1 MANQTLPVASLLTDP
16 GMIYWAPLGTPIP
29 ASGATPPVPGGN
41 VVGGVFTDVWPAAWI
56 PLGRTDSGSDWGVT
70 TTVSPIMSAEDLD
83 PLAYRTTDRTGQI
96 DFMLKSVT
104 ATNMMRAYNGATLT
118 VTGTAGTLL
127 TQLTPVTPGLEIRA
141 MLGWESLDNTYRRI
155 AYQVFNSGDIKLA
168 FKKAPASTAIPW
180 VGMLEKP
187 ASSPSWV
194 EFFAG
199 STRA

>member
-16 GMIYWAPLGTPIP
+16 GMLYWAPLGTALP
-29 ASGATPPVPGGN
+29 ASSATPPVPGGN
-41 VVGGVFTDVWPAAWI
+41 VVGGVFADVWPAAWI

-96 DFMLKSVT
+96 NFMLKSIT
-104 ATNMMRAYNGATLT
+104 ATQLARAYNGATLT
-118 VTGTAGTLL
+118 VTGTAGTTL
-127 TQLTPVTPGLEIRA
+127 TQLTPIVPGQEIRA

-168 FKKAPASTAIPW
+168 FNKAPAAAAIPW
-180 VGMLEKP
+180 AGMLEKP
-187 ASSPSWV
+187 ATTMPWV

-199 STRA
+199 TARA